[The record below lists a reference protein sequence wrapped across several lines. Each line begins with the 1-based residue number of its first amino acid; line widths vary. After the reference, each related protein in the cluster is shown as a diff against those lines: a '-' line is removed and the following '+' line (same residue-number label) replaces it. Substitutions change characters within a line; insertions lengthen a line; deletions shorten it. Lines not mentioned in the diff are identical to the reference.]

1 MNSEWSLDVLYKG
14 FDDPKFSEDLISFE
28 KKAKELDEFSK
39 TLSHENEK
47 EDLLKIV
54 KGLEEFELL
63 EKHLSCFGF
72 LSQST
77 NTANAKAAA
86 AIDKVATIAST
97 ASKAMAVF
105 SRYIA
110 DMKDL
115 NSYLDCPE
123 LCEYKYFLNDIHESG
138 KYLLSED
145 VEEALAKMNISGGSA

>member
-63 EKHLSCFGF
+63 EKLQVSSDIEI
-72 LSQST
+72 LE
-77 NTANAKAAA
+77 KLP
-86 AIDKVATIAST
+86 
-97 ASKAMAVF
+97 
-105 SRYIA
+105 SRYI
-110 DMKDL
+110 D
-115 NSYLDCPE
+115 
-123 LCEYKYFLNDIHESG
+123 F
-138 KYLLSED
+138 
-145 VEEALAKMNISGGSA
+145 

>member
-1 MNSEWSLDVLYKG
+1 MNSEWSLDILYKG
-14 FDDPKFSEDLISFE
+14 FDDPKFSEDLTSFE
-28 KKAKELDEFSK
+28 KKAKELDELSK

-47 EDLLKIV
+47 KDLLQIV
-54 KGLEEFELL
+54 KVLEEFELL
-63 EKHLSCFGF
+63 EKHLSCFGS

-115 NSYLDCPE
+115 NSYLNCPE
-123 LCEYKYFLNDIHESG
+123 LCEYKYFLNDI
-138 KYLLSED
+138 KRCMKDQY
-145 VEEALAKMNISGGSA
+145 II

>member
-28 KKAKELDEFSK
+28 KKAMELSELSK
-39 TLSHENEK
+39 KLSHENER
-47 EDLLKIV
+47 EDLLQIV
-54 KGLEEFELL
+54 KLLEEFELL

-77 NTANAKAAA
+77 NTADAKAAA

-97 ASKAMAVF
+97 ASKAMAIF

-110 DMKDL
+110 DIQD
-115 NSYLDCPE
+115 
-123 LCEYKYFLNDIHESG
+123 SG
-138 KYLLSED
+138 K
-145 VEEALAKMNISGGSA
+145 

>member
-86 AIDKVATIAST
+86 AIDKVVAMPMRFL
-97 ASKAMAVF
+97 AMATVSALCPLTTSPF
-105 SRYIA
+105 KADSRI
-110 DMKDL
+110 
-115 NSYLDCPE
+115 
-123 LCEYKYFLNDIHESG
+123 
-138 KYLLSED
+138 
-145 VEEALAKMNISGGSA
+145 

>member
-1 MNSEWSLDVLYKG
+1 MD
-14 FDDPKFSEDLISFE
+14 
-28 KKAKELDEFSK
+28 ELSK

-47 EDLLKIV
+47 EDLLQIV
-54 KGLEEFELL
+54 KVLEEFELL

-115 NSYLDCPE
+115 NSYLDCPQ
-123 LCEYKYFLNDIHESG
+123 LCEYKYFF
-138 KYLLSED
+138 K
-145 VEEALAKMNISGGSA
+145 